1 MKITKLALLVFL
13 PVAAKKHIQM
23 KKIEPIQSAK
33 LAVSPGP
40 FSAGVKANGFLF
52 ISGQVGI
59 DQSGKLADDFDLE
72 VRQIFKNIDAVL
84 SEQNLTFND
93 IVSVTIYLRD
103 MQNFKRLNEIYKT
116 YFNGY
121 YPSRTCIAVLEL
133 PLKANVEMTVTALTI
148 Y

>member
-1 MKITKLALLVFL
+1 MKR
-13 PVAAKKHIQM
+13 
-23 KKIEPIQSAK
+23 IEPIQSTK

-40 FSAGVKANGFLF
+40 FSPGVKANGFLF
-52 ISGQVGI
+52 LSGQVGI

-84 SEQNLTFND
+84 SEQNLTFDD

-103 MQNFKRLNEIYKT
+103 MQNFKRLNDIYKT

-121 YPSRTCIAVLEL
+121 YPTRTCIAVLEL
-133 PLKANVEMTVTALTI
+133 PLKANVEMTITALTNN
-148 Y
+148 

>member
-1 MKITKLALLVFL
+1 MKR
-13 PVAAKKHIQM
+13 
-23 KKIEPIQSAK
+23 IEPIQSTK

-40 FSAGVKANGFLF
+40 FSPGVKANGFLF

-103 MQNFKRLNEIYKT
+103 MQNFKRLNDIYKT

-121 YPSRTCIAVLEL
+121 YPTRTCIAVLEL
-133 PLKANVEMTVTALTI
+133 PLKANVEMTITALTNN
-148 Y
+148 

>member
-1 MKITKLALLVFL
+1 MKITKLVLLVFSWS
-13 PVAAKKHIQM
+13 PAKKHIQM

-33 LAVSPGP
+33 LAVSPAP

-52 ISGQVGI
+52 LSGQVGV

-84 SEQNLTFND
+84 SEQELTFDD

-103 MQNFKRLNEIYKT
+103 MQNFKRLNDIYKT

-121 YPSRTCIAVLEL
+121 YPTRTCIAVLEL
-133 PLKANVEMTVTALTI
+133 PLKANVEITITALTNN
-148 Y
+148 

>member
-1 MKITKLALLVFL
+1 MK
-13 PVAAKKHIQM
+13 Q
-23 KKIEPIQSAK
+23 IEPVHSAK

-52 ISGQVGI
+52 LSGQVGI

-72 VRQIFKNIDAVL
+72 VKQIFKNMDAVL
-84 SEQNLTFND
+84 SEQKLTFNN
-93 IVSVTIYLRD
+93 IVSITIYLKD
-103 MQNFKRLNEIYKT
+103 MQNFKRLNDIYKT

-133 PLKANVEMTVTALTI
+133 PLKANVEMTVTASI
-148 Y
+148 NN

>member
-1 MKITKLALLVFL
+1 MKR
-13 PVAAKKHIQM
+13 
-23 KKIEPIQSAK
+23 IEPIQSTK

-40 FSAGVKANGFLF
+40 FSPGVKANGFLF
-52 ISGQVGI
+52 LSGQVGI

-103 MQNFKRLNEIYKT
+103 MQNFKRLNDIYKT

-121 YPSRTCIAVLEL
+121 YPTRTCIAVLEL
-133 PLKANVEMTVTALTI
+133 PLKANVEMTITALTNN
-148 Y
+148 

>member
-1 MKITKLALLVFL
+1 MK
-13 PVAAKKHIQM
+13 Q
-23 KKIEPIQSAK
+23 IEAVHSSK

-52 ISGQVGI
+52 LSGQVGI
-59 DQSGKLADDFDLE
+59 DQNGKLADDFDLE

-84 SEQNLTFND
+84 SEQKLTLDN
-93 IVSVTIYLRD
+93 IVSVTIYLKD
-103 MQNFKRLNEIYKT
+103 MQNFKRVNEIYKT

-133 PLKANVEMTVTALTI
+133 PLKANVELTVTASI
-148 Y
+148 NN

>member
-1 MKITKLALLVFL
+1 
-13 PVAAKKHIQM
+13 M
-23 KKIEPIQSAK
+23 KKIEPVQSTK

-40 FSAGVKANGFLF
+40 FSTAVKANGFLF
-52 ISGQVGI
+52 LSGQVGI
-59 DQSGKLADDFDLE
+59 DQDGKLANDFDLE
-72 VRQIFKNIDAVL
+72 VRQIFKNIEAVL
-84 SEQNLTFND
+84 TEQMLTFDN
-93 IVSVTIYLRD
+93 IVTVTVYLKD

-133 PLKANVEMTVTALTI
+133 PLKANVEMTITALTI

>member
-1 MKITKLALLVFL
+1 
-13 PVAAKKHIQM
+13 M

-40 FSAGVKANGFLF
+40 FSTGVKANGFLF
-52 ISGQVGI
+52 LSGQVGI

-84 SEQNLTFND
+84 SEQNLTLDN
-93 IVSVTIYLRD
+93 ILNVTIYLTD
-103 MQNFKRLNEIYKT
+103 IQNFKRVNDIYKT

-121 YPSRTCIAVLEL
+121 YPARTCIAVLKL
-133 PLKANVEMTVTALTI
+133 PLKANVELTITALTND
-148 Y
+148 